1 MSERKQQTNDY
12 SKNEML
18 SAFIDAE
25 LSNIETSQLVDALL
39 NDSEYKAQYIRA
51 QLINDHCQ
59 DQMQQSISLGELRN
73 NVALALDDLPAH
85 FSDDAVSLQSVS
97 TEVVPRSN
105 WFKLLFARGAENKML
120 SGLSVAAS
128 VMFVTLFTL
137 QGFSTGSSDKTFVSH
152 QISDSSA
159 GNAIASKQSAA
170 SKQSIAAPSLIQ
182 SPAALPA
189 HLVST
194 GRVSTDRNSITS
206 INSTSSTNENNQ
218 TIKQQYRWIEADPVL
233 SKQVRQYVNGHEKRR
248 AAYNLQPK
256 LRTATYQVSE

>member
-25 LSNIETSQLVDALL
+25 LSDIETSQLVDALL
-39 NDSEYKAQYIRA
+39 NDSDYKAQYIRA

-59 DQMQQSISLGELRN
+59 DQMQQSIFLGELRN

-85 FSDDAVSLQSVS
+85 FSEDAVFLQSLS
-97 TEVVPRSN
+97 TEIVPRSN
-105 WFKLLFARGAENKML
+105 WFKLLFAKGAENKML

-128 VMFVTLFTL
+128 VMLVTLFTL
-137 QGFSTGSSDKTFVSH
+137 QGFSTGSSDNTFASH
-152 QISDSSA
+152 QTSDSSS
-159 GNAIASKQSAA
+159 GNAIASKQNTA
-170 SKQSIAAPSLIQ
+170 SPSLIQ

-194 GRVSTDRNSITS
+194 GRVSTDRVSTASIS
-206 INSTSSTNENNQ
+206 NTSSNNEINQ
-218 TIKQQYRWIEADPVL
+218 NIKQQYRWVEADPVL
-233 SKQVRQYVNGHEKRR
+233 SRQVRQYVNGHEKRR